1 MCTKAH
7 ALQID
12 NKVLIFM
19 MKIDK
24 INDVNRS
31 QLIDMRDV

>member
-7 ALQID
+7 ILQFN

-24 INDVNRS
+24 INTVNRS
-31 QLIDMRDV
+31 QTLDMKDA

>member
-1 MCTKAH
+1 MCTKVH
-7 ALQID
+7 IQQFD

-19 MKIDK
+19 IEIDK
-24 INDVNRS
+24 INDANRS

>member
-1 MCTKAH
+1 MCTKVH

-24 INDVNRS
+24 INTANRS
-31 QLIDMRDV
+31 QTLDMKDA

>member
-1 MCTKAH
+1 MCTKVH

-12 NKVLIFM
+12 NKVLTFM
-19 MKIDK
+19 IEIDK
-24 INDVNRS
+24 INEVNRS

>member
-1 MCTKAH
+1 MCIKAH
-7 ALQID
+7 ILQFN

-24 INDVNRS
+24 NNDVNRS